1 MSFFILTGAILIGTV
16 FIVHYA
22 ANALGFRLFYTSLF
36 LSAVFAFSINLIV
49 ISMRDVTSPLSIAK
63 IFLAVLFASA
73 LVTIINE
80 VFVRREKKKLE
91 EKRKKKQ
98 EIARERAKEKAFEAA
113 LDEAEETDEDD
124 NIKEVKEEVQEKE
137 SLFKRLFN
145 KLFAVRKKKE
155 TENTEEVVNV
165 AEEQKETTAE
175 SSEVLKEDEP
185 KTEEV
190 KEVKEPKKE
199 NFISKLFKKG
209 EKPKREKLDMSQF
222 ADLDAVL
229 DFAYEAKISG
239 RYEDAVDAYEGA
251 IENYEDD
258 PYLPFLFIDLANVH
272 KAQGEY
278 DAAIDIYQKA
288 INMPNIEKDSN
299 ILKSFNENIDYLKA
313 LKTVLRKHKI
323 EHKPFGEIDESI
335 LKEVEERVEN

>member
-63 IFLAVLFASA
+63 IFLAVLLASA
-73 LVTIINE
+73 LVTVINE

-113 LDEAEETDEDD
+113 LDEAEDTDDDD
-124 NIKEVKEEVQEKE
+124 NIKEVEKE
-137 SLFKRLFN
+137 VKSESFFKRLFN
-145 KLFAVRKKKE
+145 RLFAFKKKKKAE
-155 TENTEEVVNV
+155 VTEEVVDV

-199 NFISKLFKKG
+199 NFISKLFKKE
-209 EKPKREKLDMSQF
+209 EKHKREKLDMSQF

-239 RYEDAVDAYEGA
+239 RYEDAVDAYESA

-272 KAQGEY
+272 KGQGEY

-299 ILKSFNENIDYLKA
+299 ILKSFKENIDYLKA

-323 EHKPFGEIDESI
+323 EHKPFGDIDESI